1 MLTTHSLSDK
11 QQKLAEKV
19 RKRENRIA
27 ALQRE
32 VDKIRVRFLP
42 PCMLPQR
49 LSNLHCADSVAYAS
63 ALPGSEC
70 SKICVPCMQAKQ
82 TAMEE
87 MTQGQAATLVRNEQ
101 IIDQAAEE
109 MDDLEEM
116 LNESISDSMRSTKE
130 KAAGQGKQHKKRC

>member
-1 MLTTHSLSDK
+1 MIIRTGLCIV
-11 QQKLAEKV
+11 LAYDFFV
-19 RKRENRIA
+19 
-27 ALQRE
+27 
-32 VDKIRVRFLP
+32 
-42 PCMLPQR
+42 
-49 LSNLHCADSVAYAS
+49 S
-63 ALPGSEC
+63 
-70 SKICVPCMQAKQ
+70 CMQAKQ

-130 KAAGQGKQHKKRC
+130 KAAGQGKQQKKRCWPALQSFQLCILPGRHSIAEPFCSTNEWKTRQAEGREGPLSKK

>member
-1 MLTTHSLSDK
+1 MRD
-11 QQKLAEKV
+11 V
-19 RKRENRIA
+19 P
-27 ALQRE
+27 
-32 VDKIRVRFLP
+32 LP
-42 PCMLPQR
+42 AGQ
-49 LSNLHCADSVAYAS
+49 
-63 ALPGSEC
+63 C
-70 SKICVPCMQAKQ
+70 SKICLPWMQAKQ
-82 TAMEE
+82 KAMEE

>member
-1 MLTTHSLSDK
+1 MLC
-11 QQKLAEKV
+11 
-19 RKRENRIA
+19 
-27 ALQRE
+27 QRY
-32 VDKIRVRFLP
+32 IGQP
-42 PCMLPQR
+42 
-49 LSNLHCADSVAYAS
+49 S
-63 ALPGSEC
+63 ALSWLPWNDLLVS
-70 SKICVPCMQAKQ
+70 CMQAKQ

-130 KAAGQGKQHKKRC
+130 KAAGQGKQQKKRCWSARNLFSHVSHLEGTALQSKSAA